1 MEISF
6 PSPLLPRVESIG
18 PVGRAAEQVARWL
31 SVLSHAPF
39 LHGGCGPDSRLHL
52 RGVQNRE
59 KEDRYVW
66 NSSIVS
72 FLKRNHVNKIQ
83 SWTKET
89 KLVRSINMFRRETV
103 FGGPGGERWWQRRRH
118 GEARAALSVGWTM
131 SASRDCRNFAAR
143 RAASS
148 PAQHIAFFPRLF
160 RYLLLLRSP
169 HATGRRARTVGR
181 CR

>member
-6 PSPLLPRVESIG
+6 PSPPLPRVESIG
-18 PVGRAAEQVARWL
+18 PVGRAAAQVARWL

-89 KLVRSINMFRRETV
+89 KLVRSIKMFRRETV
-103 FGGPGGERWWQRRRH
+103 FGGPEGERWWQR
-118 GEARAALSVGWTM
+118 
-131 SASRDCRNFAAR
+131 
-143 RAASS
+143 
-148 PAQHIAFFPRLF
+148 
-160 RYLLLLRSP
+160 
-169 HATGRRARTVGR
+169 
-181 CR
+181 